1 MERLEYESPGYWQTR
16 AATVRK
22 LDTAL
27 LCIAAGHWTVLA
39 VPYIGFC
46 FVPVFGFATAL
57 LLAYRFSYGIN
68 YRAWLLWTA
77 IVILV
82 SFWAFI
88 FSLSQ

>member
-27 LCIAAGHWTVLA
+27 LCTAVGHWAILA
-39 VPYIGFC
+39 VPYLNIC
-46 FVPVFGFATAL
+46 FIPVFLFATAL
-57 LLAYRFSYGIN
+57 MLAYRFSYGIN
-68 YRAWLLWTA
+68 YRAWMLWTA

-82 SFWAFI
+82 SFWSFI
-88 FSLSQ
+88 FWLSR